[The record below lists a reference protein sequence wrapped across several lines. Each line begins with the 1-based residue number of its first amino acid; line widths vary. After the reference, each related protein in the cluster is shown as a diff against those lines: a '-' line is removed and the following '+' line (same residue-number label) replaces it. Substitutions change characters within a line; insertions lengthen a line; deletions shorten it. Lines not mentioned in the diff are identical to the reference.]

1 MKTTI
6 TITIDGEHITV
17 STGSGGG
24 AGGSYAKAKSNE
36 AIPAGGSPRQM
47 PGRSGLAIGEA
58 PMKDLEYWQGH
69 ITKSLDNE
77 PSGRFA
83 GKNREDLDA
92 IGVEIDR
99 RRGVIVTD
107 APGLY
112 PPDESDLPF

>member
-6 TITIDGEHITV
+6 TITIDGENITV
-17 STGSGGG
+17 STGGGG
-24 AGGSYAKAKSNE
+24 GGGSYAKAKSNE
-36 AIPAGGSPRQM
+36 AIPAGGSSRQM